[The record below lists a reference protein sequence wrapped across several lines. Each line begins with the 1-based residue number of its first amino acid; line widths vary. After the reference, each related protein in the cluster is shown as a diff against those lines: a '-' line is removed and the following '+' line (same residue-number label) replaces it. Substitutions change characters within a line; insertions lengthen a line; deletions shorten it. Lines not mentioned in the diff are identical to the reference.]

1 VDPLRRPRAPTA
13 ISASGGR
20 QRTVNVVWARG
31 GGVGALPRQTVPA
44 QPGLARRADRARV
57 FLARLTGDPTNLY
70 LPLDASLEARAEFD
84 EKHGFND
91 PLTLQFGRFLEGLAL
106 RSGI

>member
-1 VDPLRRPRAPTA
+1 
-13 ISASGGR
+13 
-20 QRTVNVVWARG
+20 
-31 GGVGALPRQTVPA
+31 
-44 QPGLARRADRARV
+44 
-57 FLARLTGDPTNLY
+57 LARLTGDPTNLY
-70 LPLDASLEARAEFD
+70 LPLDASLEARAEFA